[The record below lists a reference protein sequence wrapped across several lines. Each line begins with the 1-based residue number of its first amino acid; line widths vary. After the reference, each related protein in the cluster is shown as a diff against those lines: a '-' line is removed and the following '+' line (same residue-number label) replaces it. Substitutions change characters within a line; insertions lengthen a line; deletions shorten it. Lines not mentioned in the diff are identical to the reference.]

1 MASTDDREELIER
14 ILDLADSVNDREAD
28 PFEVDIDDFIERLN
42 DVFSEVDN
50 PDELLLDIEAM
61 QGLSEIVSQQEDWIR
76 HKSSL
81 LHFDPMVVTMKVR
94 DSSKKQLANV
104 LINSWHPTTE
114 MEALSA
120 PGVKEAMEYWRNLEP
135 LSERG
140 AELETEETLPDEIDK
155 EELSEFGFESKD
167 DFDER
172 IEEKWEELKEVSD
185 EDNRIPYWDFV
196 DEDNFRDT
204 IKNAWF
210 TSFLISYGYATIELN
225 PLEGEKKLEA
235 REERNTPNEETGT
248 SVPIS
253 LSYKD
258 WKERREEN
266 E

>member
-1 MASTDDREELIER
+1 MVSAKNKEELIER

-28 PFEVDIDDFIERLN
+28 PFEVEISDFLEKLN
-42 DVFSEVDN
+42 EEFSEVDD
-50 PDELLLDIEAM
+50 PEGLILDIEAM

-81 LHFDPMVVTMKVR
+81 LHFDPMVVTWKVR
-94 DSSKKQLANV
+94 EFSKKQLAQV
-104 LINSWHPTTE
+104 LINSWHPTSE

-120 PGVKEAMEYWRNLEP
+120 PGVKEAMEYWKNLEP

-140 AELETEETLPDEIDK
+140 AEIETEETLPDEIDK
-155 EELSEFGFESKD
+155 EELSEFGFESKE
-167 DFDER
+167 DFDDK
-172 IEEKWEELKEVSD
+172 IEEKWKELKEVSD
-185 EDNRIPYWDFV
+185 ENNRISYWDFV
-196 DEDNFRDT
+196 DQDNFKDT
-204 IKNAWF
+204 IENAWL

-235 REERNTPNEETGT
+235 REERETPKEKTGT
-248 SVPIS
+248 SVPIA

-258 WKERREEN
+258 WKERMEKN